1 MPLKQKC
8 STVGHKVYFLN
19 LFPEAQKSSNHANP
33 CLVVCLA
40 KNAHFIS
47 EE

>member
-1 MPLKQKC
+1 MALKRKC
-8 STVGHKVYFLN
+8 LTVRYKVFLN

-33 CLVVCLA
+33 CIVPSLA
-40 KNAHFIS
+40 KNAHFMS

>member
-1 MPLKQKC
+1 MALKRKC
-8 STVGHKVYFLN
+8 STVGHKVFLT
-19 LFPEAQKSSNHANP
+19 LFPEAQKSSNHADP
-33 CLVVCLA
+33 CVVLSLA

>member
-1 MPLKQKC
+1 MPLTQKC
-8 STVGHKVYFLN
+8 SIVGHKVFLN

-33 CLVVCLA
+33 CLVASSA